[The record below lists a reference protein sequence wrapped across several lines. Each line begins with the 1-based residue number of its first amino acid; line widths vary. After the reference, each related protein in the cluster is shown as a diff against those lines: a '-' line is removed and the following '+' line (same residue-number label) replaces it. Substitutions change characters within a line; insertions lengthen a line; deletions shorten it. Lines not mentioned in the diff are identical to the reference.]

1 MKEMV
6 LCTGLLLIVI
16 LSTFAQEKNNKGIFE
31 FAMGASIPLA
41 KYASGESTGGI
52 KGFANTG
59 QVINFSYYFP
69 TKTKLGFIL
78 TFLGQRNPLDLT
90 SLENK
95 FSNTPYHSLNFYGGP
110 SPFPNPLP
118 PPPPVYYK
126 NWEFDKDAW
135 YIASLMAGGYTTLPV
150 NDKKTFS
157 FTLKALIGVAYA
169 SSPQY
174 KGISHSD
181 TATVSILQQKN
192 HAFGLS
198 YSISPGLLYAIK
210 PGLNLSFNAGYFGTA
225 SMNFDKM
232 ETSGRMEING
242 GVGPGGSISTWKM
255 TRDIQQ
261 AINTINLSLGIH
273 FAL

>member
-1 MKEMV
+1 M
-6 LCTGLLLIVI
+6 
-16 LSTFAQEKNNKGIFE
+16 Q
-31 FAMGASIPLA
+31 
-41 KYASGESTGGI
+41 
-52 KGFANTG
+52 
-59 QVINFSYYFP
+59 
-69 TKTKLGFIL
+69 
-78 TFLGQRNPLDLT
+78 
-90 SLENK
+90 
-95 FSNTPYHSLNFYGGP
+95 
-110 SPFPNPLP
+110 
-118 PPPPVYYK
+118 
-126 NWEFDKDAW
+126 
-135 YIASLMAGGYTTLPV
+135 GGYTSLPV

-192 HAFGLS
+192 YAFGLS

-225 SMNFDKM
+225 SLNFDKM

-242 GVGPGGSISTWKM
+242 GVGPGGSISTWKI

-261 AINTINLSLGIH
+261 SINTINLSRGIH
-273 FAL
+273 CA